1 MDMHHERLGAGSPLL
16 LIHGLGSTWR
26 TWDPVLAGLA
36 AHREVIALDL
46 PGFGATAP
54 LEGEVTIA
62 RLADAVSGF
71 IDAHGLAG
79 VDLLGSSV
87 GARLVLE
94 LARRGVG
101 GTAVALSPGGFW
113 KPRQRL
119 AFGLSIGASIRLVR
133 ALQPVLPALTRNPV
147 TRTALLAQLSPRP
160 WALDPELVLRELRTW
175 AASPSYD
182 ALLHALVH
190 GPDQGGATRAQ
201 TPGDVVIGWGRQDRV
216 VTPSQARRALQRFP
230 DAELHWFDSCGHF
243 PMWDRP
249 EETVELVLSRTGG
262 TR

>member
-1 MDMHHERLGAGSPLL
+1 MELHHERMGAGRPLL
-16 LIHGLGSTWR
+16 LVHGLGSTWR
-26 TWDPVLAGLA
+26 TWEPVLPGLS
-36 AHREVIALDL
+36 AHREVIAVDL
-46 PGFGATAP
+46 PGFGDTPP

-71 IDAHGLAG
+71 VDAHGLAG

-101 GTAVALSPGGFW
+101 GTTVALSPGGFW
-113 KPRQRL
+113 SPRQRTG
-119 AFGLSIGASIRLVR
+119 FGLSIGASIRLVR
-133 ALQPVLPALTRNPV
+133 ALQPVLPALTRNRV
-147 TRTALLAQLSPRP
+147 SRTALLAQLSARP
-160 WALDPELVLRELRTW
+160 WDLPHELVLRELCGW
-175 AASPSYD
+175 ADSPSYD

-190 GPDQGGATRAQ
+190 GPDQEGASRER

-216 VTPSQARRALQRFP
+216 VTPSQAQRALERFP

-249 EETVELVLSRTGG
+249 EETVELVLGRTGG
-262 TR
+262 TT